1 MVRESVEKFVS
12 LSELA
17 RLANVTGPR
26 IVALHNVGAITEDA
40 RSGNSI
46 LFRADRVSELTERI
60 RNYGL
65 EKAIRHNSARQC
77 K

>member
-1 MVRESVEKFVS
+1 MARESVEKFVS

-26 IVALHNVGAITEDA
+26 IVALHNSGVITHDA
-40 RSGNSI
+40 LSGNSI
-46 LFRADRVSELTERI
+46 LFRADRLTELKATI

-65 EKAIRHNSARQC
+65 NKATAARQAQLR